1 MAKQYDESS
10 VKTLDALSHIRLR
23 PGMYIGRLGDGAH
36 PDDGIYIMLK
46 EIIDNSVDEFIMKQG
61 KKIHIELNEET
72 QTVSVRDFGR
82 GIPLGKVIECVSQI
96 NTGAKYN
103 DDVFQFSVGLNG
115 VGTKAVNALSSHFV
129 VRSQRDGSY
138 FEADFSQGI
147 LKHKKEGSTKEPNG
161 TFIQFIP
168 DREIFK
174 KFSFQKEYIL
184 KRLWHYAYLNTGLCL
199 SFNGELI
206 ESKNGLLDLL
216 NAEVSAEDRLYEPLH
231 YCGKMLEFAFL
242 HTQSYG
248 ETYFS
253 FVNGQYTADGG
264 THLSAFREGLLK
276 GVNEFAKK
284 NFQGVD
290 VREGIVGT
298 ILVKVKDPIF
308 ESQTKNKLGNADL
321 RGPVVQEV
329 KDAVVDLLYKNPQ
342 TANHIVERIVFN
354 EKLRKE
360 LANVKKE
367 AKEKQKKISFKIPKL
382 RDCKYHFQDGT
393 EHGGKSMIFLTEGD
407 SASASIVASRDP
419 LTQAVFSLRGK
430 PLNVHGMKLDQ
441 LYKNEEM
448 FNLMSALNVEDDI
461 EKLRYQKIILA
472 TDADVDGM
480 HIRNLLI
487 TFFLTYFEGL
497 VLNGH
502 LYILET
508 PLFKVRNKEKTFYC
522 YSEEERD
529 EAIEKLKKGVEITRF
544 KGLGEISPNEF
555 KQFISHTIRL
565 IPVTV
570 NTFSDIKATLEFYMG
585 KNTPE
590 RKDFIMRN
598 LINEDEEAL
607 MDIDS
612 LNLNEE
618 SNNI

>member
-23 PGMYIGRLGDGAH
+23 SGMYIGRLGDGSH

-46 EIIDNSVDEFIMKQG
+46 EVIDNSVDEFIMKQG
-61 KKIHIELNEET
+61 KKILIDVDE
-72 QTVSVRDFGR
+72 QAGKVSIRDFGR
-82 GIPLGKVIECVSQI
+82 GIPLGKVVECVSQI

-115 VGTKAVNALSSHFV
+115 VGTKAVNALSSHFCV
-129 VRSQRDGSY
+129 KSHRDGQY
-138 FEADFSQGI
+138 VEAVFSKGI
-147 LKHKKEGSTKEPNG
+147 KIQEKSGKTSDPAG
-161 TFIQFIP
+161 TYVEFIP
-168 DREIFK
+168 DTEIFK
-174 KFSFQKEYIL
+174 KFRFEKEYIL
-184 KRLWHYAYLNTGLCL
+184 KRLWHYAFLNTGLAIQ
-199 SFNGELI
+199 FNGETI

-216 NAEVSAEDRLYEPLH
+216 NQEVPDDRLYEPLH
-231 YCGKMLEFAFL
+231 YCGKHLEFAFL

-253 FVNGQYTADGG
+253 FVNGQHTSDGG

-276 GVNEFAKK
+276 GVNEYAKK
-284 NFQGVD
+284 NFQGID

-298 ILVKVKDPIF
+298 ILVKVKDPVF
-308 ESQTKNKLGNADL
+308 ESQTKNKLSNTEIRAPL
-321 RGPVVQEV
+321 VQEI
-329 KDAVVDLLYKNPQ
+329 KEAVIDLFYKNPA
-342 TANHIVERIVFN
+342 TANAIIERTVFN
-354 EKLRKE
+354 EKLRRE
-360 LANVKKE
+360 LAAVKKE

-382 RDCKYHFQDGT
+382 RDSKYHYNDNSGRG
-393 EHGGKSMIFLTEGD
+393 EDSMIFLTEGD

-419 LTQAVFSLRGK
+419 LTQAVFSLKGK
-430 PLNVHGMKLDQ
+430 PLNVFGMKQDQ

-448 FNLMSALNVEDDI
+448 FNLMSALNIEDDI
-461 EKLRYQKIILA
+461 ENLRYNKVILA

-502 LYILET
+502 LFILET

-522 YSEEERD
+522 YSEEER
-529 EAIEKLKKGVEITRF
+529 EQAMEKLKKTKGMEVTRF
-544 KGLGEISPNEF
+544 KGLGEISPSEF
-555 KQFISHTIRL
+555 KQFIGKQIRL
-565 IPVTV
+565 VPVEV
-570 NTFSDIKATLEFYMG
+570 NTLSDIKHTLEFYMG

-590 RKDFIMRN
+590 RKQFIMQN
-598 LINEDEEAL
+598 LINEEVLDKELLTVAEG
-607 MDIDS
+607 
-612 LNLNEE
+612 E
-618 SNNI
+618 